1 MSQTIVVTGASAGI
15 GLAIAQKIL
24 SSPSKHR
31 IIACCNSRDAELKS
45 LANEPANMDRVFI
58 IKGDFEDPKFVD
70 TLFAQSLL
78 HFEIERVDALVLN
91 HGTLGS
97 NLRIAETKWDDW
109 EKTMRVNVGSYVD
122 MVRRLASTMLFR
134 RNLETHLCYR
144 FGI

>member
-15 GLAIAQKIL
+15 GLAITQQIL
-24 SSPSKHR
+24 TSPSKHR
-31 IIACCNSRDAELKS
+31 VVACCNSRDAELKS
-45 LANEPANMDRVFI
+45 LANDPANTGRVFVV
-58 IKGDFEDPKFVD
+58 KGDFGDPKFVD

-78 HFEIERVDALVLN
+78 HFEIDRVDALVLN

-122 MVRRLASTMLFR
+122 MVRYFVCTMLFR
-134 RNLETHLCYR
+134 WNMES
-144 FGI
+144 